1 MREILYDQVKAAQY
15 IARLLRGKYFS
26 AEDSVN
32 FFEYL
37 HFMGG
42 NLNHLLHNVIEDIKA
57 ERDIPEKKE
66 ALKLLHTAKGNLRSI
81 MRDLYEILIE
91 CSYVESFIRVQ
102 ELKKSEEISKYQIS
116 DAKNYELVRK
126 KFEKIFGLSHDALD
140 FGEFAYIYK
149 ANNYIDHYLGNN
161 LDVWKARNKKIL
173 ACVLNMNISRLDNAI
188 NELETCQILE
198 VFTGMQGRGEGVHI
212 DDTTIKIFKQPEIDP
227 KDLFCV
233 QMKGETLP
241 LENFSINKE
250 ELNYI
255 IKLLKL
261 KNSMPVH
268 IMLYGPP
275 GTGKTTFTRS
285 LSKALGLKAFTVNIR
300 DYEVSASA
308 TSVIACLNIAS
319 KHYGFAFMGSQFC

>member
-1 MREILYDQVKAAQY
+1 MREISYDQVKAAQY
-15 IARLLRGKYFS
+15 MARLLRAKYFNT
-26 AEDSVN
+26 EDGDN

-37 HFMGG
+37 HHMGE
-42 NLNHLLHNVIEDIKA
+42 NLKHLLRNVIEDIKN
-57 ERDIPEKKE
+57 ERDVPEKQE
-66 ALKLLHTAKGNLRSI
+66 ALKLLIHLHAQGHFNLARELFDI
-81 MRDLYEILIE
+81 VNE
-91 CSYVESFIRVQ
+91 CPHVKSFIRIHA
-102 ELKKSEEISKYQIS
+102 LKICEEISKYQTS

-126 KFEKIFGLSHDALD
+126 RFEKIFGLSHDALD
-140 FGEFAYIYK
+140 FLEFAYIY
-149 ANNYIDHYLGNN
+149 
-161 LDVWKARNKKIL
+161 DVWKARNKKIL
-173 ACVLNMNISRLDNAI
+173 ACLLNMNISRLDNAI